1 MKISNN
7 GTALNYEL
15 VGNSKA
21 PVVALSHSLG
31 TSLNMWNPQM
41 DALKNNYRILRYDT
55 RGHGKSEVTT
65 GPYTMDML
73 MNDAIGL
80 LDELEI
86 SKVHWVGL
94 SMGGMIGQGIA
105 LAAPNRLSS
114 LSLCDTMSVVSGES
128 KAIWKQHIQA
138 AESLGLTKLVDFAM
152 EGFFTES
159 FRNMNSEDYQ
169 QIQSQF
175 LATNVVGYIGC
186 CHAIYQ
192 IDYSDKLHRINTPT
206 QIIVGLEDKIT
217 PVPEALFMQKHIENS
232 SLDVVLG
239 SAHLSNIEQSET
251 FNDILLNFL
260 DSQTA

>member
-1 MKISNN
+1 MKISIN

-15 VGNSKA
+15 TGNSDA

-31 TSLNMWNPQM
+31 TSLNIWNPQM
-41 DALKNNYRILRYDT
+41 DALKNKYRILRYDT

-65 GPYTMDML
+65 SPYTMNML
-73 MNDAIGL
+73 TNDAIGL

-86 SKVHWVGL
+86 NEVHWVGL

-105 LAAPNRLSS
+105 LEAPNRLSS

-138 AESLGLTKLVDFAM
+138 AETLGLTKLVDFAM

-159 FRNMNSEDYQ
+159 FRSMNSEDYQ
-169 QIQSQF
+169 QIRSQF
-175 LATNVVGYIGC
+175 LATDVVGYIGC
-186 CHAIYQ
+186 CHAIYHL
-192 IDYSDKLHRINTPT
+192 DYLDKLHRINTST
-206 QIIVGLEDKIT
+206 QIIVGSEDKIT
-217 PVPEALFMQKHIENS
+217 PVSEASAMQKLIKNS
-232 SLDVVLG
+232 TLDVVLN
-239 SAHLSNIEQSET
+239 SAHLSNVEKAET

-260 DSQTA
+260 DSHTA